1 MNSRTLLT
9 LSTTGYLAVIIGTV
23 AVTTLCFVLYKAIA
37 APPRNDIDPRR
48 FADERHHLE
57 PDREMGWRLRRS
69 HSVLVP
75 GYGTPIPTMSHTD
88 DRGARVG
95 ATGQKASHPVDVIIV
110 GGSQTYGAAS
120 AYEQTIP
127 AFLEQALDGRVANY
141 SVPAFGGTGS
151 IIALKRNL
159 DQRPSWVAYGFWE
172 DHLRRNVIPCAP
184 VVADVCLEYPSVRF
198 RDDGN
203 AYIEPP
209 SNPFKAMLTS
219 RRWYRETTTQDGST
233 GNFFT
238 DVYWTGYRLFVKI
251 TRSFFASNTVE
262 AYNDPAFQWR
272 AARYVLDRMNADT
285 THVGAKL
292 IVVWIPYYFSEKMNS
307 FPGDVAADICA
318 KGVHLIDGTRVINA
332 LRSRGLDVS
341 VAGDGHISPAAHRM
355 FAERIAHII
364 KGNASDCPDP
374 MG

>member
-1 MNSRTLLT
+1 MNFRTLLT
-9 LSTTGYLAVIIGTV
+9 LSTTGYLAAIIGTA
-23 AVTTLCFVLYKAIA
+23 AVTALCFVLYKAIA

-48 FADERHHLE
+48 FVDERHHVE
-57 PDREMGWRLRRS
+57 PDDEAGWTLRRS
-69 HSVLVP
+69 FSVAVP
-75 GYGTPIPTMSHTD
+75 GTIITMSHTD

-95 ATGQKASHPVDVIIV
+95 EADRKASDKVEVMIV
-110 GGSQTYGAAS
+110 GGSQTWG
-120 AYEQTIP
+120 
-127 AFLEQALDGRVANY
+127 QALPYNQIITHRLEKALNTRVTNY
-141 SVPAFGGTGS
+141 SVPGFGGTGS
-151 IIALKRNL
+151 LIALKRNL

-184 VVADVCLEYPSVRF
+184 VIADVCLEYPSVRF

-251 TRSFFASNTVE
+251 TRSFFASNTGE

-272 AARYVLDRMNADT
+272 AARYVLDRMNADA

-292 IVVWIPYYFSEKMNS
+292 IVVWIPLYFSEKINP
-307 FPGDVAADICA
+307 FPGDVAADICE

-332 LRSRGLDVS
+332 LRSRGLDVAI
-341 VAGDGHISPAAHRM
+341 AGDGHISPAAHRM
-355 FAERIAHII
+355 FAERIAQII
-364 KGNASDCPDP
+364 KGSASDCPDP
-374 MG
+374 TG